1 MDYKKFLEWY
11 VKNRWIIWSIV
22 GGYLLLRIIAAL

>member
-1 MDYKKFLEWY
+1 MDKKFLEWY
-11 VKNRWIIWSIV
+11 VKNRWILWSIV